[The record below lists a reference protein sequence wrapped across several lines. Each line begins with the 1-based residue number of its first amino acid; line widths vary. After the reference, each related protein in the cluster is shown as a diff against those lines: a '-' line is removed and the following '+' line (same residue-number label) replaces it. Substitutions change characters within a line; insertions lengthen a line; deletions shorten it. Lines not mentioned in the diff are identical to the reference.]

1 MVNTALSHNNISFS
15 EMFDEPALSSLDTL
29 KWTSLQLDS
38 RLIETGDIYVA
49 LQGQHANGEDFI
61 DSSISRGAVAVLIN
75 TNKPMTDKKAAIE
88 YRNGT
93 PIVRVFNLVE
103 NLSAIAGRSFS
114 CPSESLNVVG
124 ITGTN
129 GKTTCSVLIAQLL
142 SLLDSPS
149 GVVGTL
155 GYGKLQEDQ
164 ALSATSNTTPDAI
177 SSQRILAEL
186 RNNGVDTVAM
196 EISSHGL
203 DQSRVAA
210 VCFSTAV
217 FTNLTQDHLDYHGS
231 LERYGKAKARLL
243 ESTGLRQGVFNYDD
257 SWSKSLSFSKSAL
270 KLERVFT
277 YSTHSDKADIFL
289 SNTAYNSA
297 GIRGVLHTPLGSG
310 DFLVGLV
317 GEFNVSNVLVAVAV
331 ALLQGHSL
339 AAILPLLSQLQ
350 APKGRMQSVQVG
362 LSQDIQ
368 VIVDYAHT
376 PDALEKSLQ
385 ALRHHTQGQLWC
397 VFGCGGDRDKDKR
410 SLMGGAAER
419 LSDCVVITNDNPRS
433 EDPAQIASDI
443 LSGMKSPERCL
454 TIAARDK
461 AIELSVQQAHSGDA
475 VLIAGKGH
483 EEHQVFA
490 GYSVPFSDVE
500 QSVIAL
506 GARLKR
512 QDSLGVALL

>member
-1 MVNTALSHNNISFS
+1 MVNTILSHSNVNFS
-15 EMFDEPALSSLDTL
+15 AMLNDPELSSLNSL
-29 KWTSLQLDS
+29 KWSGLQLDS
-38 RLIETGDIYVA
+38 RLIEAGNIYVA
-49 LQGQHANGEDFI
+49 LQGLHANGEDFI
-61 DSSISRGAVAVLIN
+61 DSSISCGAVAVLIN
-75 TNKPMTDKKAAIE
+75 TDKSVANKKSVIE
-88 YRNGT
+88 YRNGI
-93 PIVRVFNLVE
+93 PVIRVFNLVE

-114 CPSESLNVVG
+114 CPSENLNVVG

-142 SLLDSPS
+142 NLLGSPS

-155 GYGKLQEDQ
+155 GYGKLQENQ
-164 ALSATSNTTPDAI
+164 ALSTTNNTTPDAI

-186 RNNGVDTVAM
+186 RDNGVNTVAM
-196 EISSHGL
+196 EVSSHGL
-203 DQSRVAA
+203 KQSRVAA

-231 LERYGKAKARLL
+231 LQEYGKAKARLL
-243 ESTGLRQGVFNYDD
+243 ESTGLRHGVFNYDNN
-257 SWSKSLSFSKSAL
+257 WSKTLSCSKSAL
-270 KLERVFT
+270 NLEKVFT
-277 YSTHSDKADIFL
+277 YSTHSNKADIFL
-289 SNTAYNSA
+289 SNAAYSSA

-339 AAILPLLSQLQ
+339 SAILPLLSQLQ
-350 APKGRMQSVQVG
+350 APKGRMQSVQVRP
-362 LSQDIQ
+362 SQDIQ

-385 ALRHHTQGQLWC
+385 ALRHHTKGQLWC
-397 VFGCGGDRDKDKR
+397 VFGCGGNRDKDKR
-410 SLMGGAAER
+410 SQMGSTAER
-419 LSDCVVITNDNPRS
+419 FSDCAVITNDNPRS
-433 EDPAQIASDI
+433 EDPAQITSDI

-454 TIAARDK
+454 AIAARDK
-461 AIELSVQQAHSGDA
+461 AIDLSVQQAHSGDA

-490 GYSVPFSDVE
+490 DYSVPFSDVA
-500 QSVIAL
+500 QSIIAL
-506 GARLKR
+506 EARLKR